1 MHETC
6 RAIWTVLQPIVLKFS
21 SKEDWKFISDEFMTK
36 WQFPNCL
43 GAIDGRHMK
52 VQAFPNSGSAFYNYK
67 QFFSMILLATCD
79 AAYKFTWIDIGQYG
93 ENIYLSS
100 LIF

>member
-1 MHETC
+1 M
-6 RAIWTVLQPIVLKFS
+6 LQPIVLKFP
-21 SKEDWKFISDEFMTK
+21 SKEDWKFISNEFMTK

-79 AAYKFTWIDIGQYG
+79 ATYKFTWIDIGQYS

-100 LIF
+100 LIFRIRST

>member
-1 MHETC
+1 
-6 RAIWTVLQPIVLKFS
+6 
-21 SKEDWKFISDEFMTK
+21 MTK

-43 GAIDGRHMK
+43 EAIDRRHMR

-93 ENIYLSS
+93 EYIYLPSS
-100 LIF
+100 IF